1 MSEKMQIRDRRTVRR
16 FFIDNIILDEYGK
29 KLGPYGI
36 AVYTALCR
44 FANLEDQTCY
54 PSVATIAKR
63 TGMSE
68 NKARKCIH
76 ELEEMGLISIQPR
89 CCNGSPTSNLYT
101 ILDPPSRVPHS
112 VEGGT
117 PQRGGG
123 VPHSVEG
130 GTPQR
135 GGEQSSCNNQQQ
147 QQQQRPAAAAAPGGD
162 EENPTKNHE
171 QDAQDVQEAV
181 EALTNAGFQPRSDA
195 QAYARRDP
203 EAARAWAIYARNQ
216 NLSGGYIRKR
226 LDAGDPPP
234 EPEKQKADEWAG
246 RVFEW

>member
-16 FFIDNIILDEYGK
+16 FFVDNVILDKYGK

-36 AVYTALCR
+36 AVYMALCR
-44 FANLEDQTCY
+44 FADQSTQSCF
-54 PSVATIAKR
+54 PSVQTIADRIGAGTTKVR
-63 TGMSE
+63 EML
-68 NKARKCIH
+68 RL
-76 ELEEMGLISIQPR
+76 LEKLGLIETQQRKDSSSI
-89 CCNGSPTSNLYT
+89 YT
-101 ILDPPSRVPHS
+101 LLDPPCPD
-112 VEGGT
+112 T
-117 PQRGGG
+117 PPQREASPPPTRG
-123 VPHSVEG
+123 VAP
-130 GTPQR
+130 PQR
-135 GGEQSSCNNQQQ
+135 EALPNNPHVNNQQQ
-147 QQQQRPAAAAAPGGD
+147 QQRRAAAAPSRD
-162 EENPTKNHE
+162 EENPTKNSDHL
-171 QDAQDVQEAV
+171 DQDVQEAV
-181 EALTNAGFQPRSDA
+181 EALTSAGFQPRSDA